1 MANHQYKD
9 TEKLELK
16 NQKKKK
22 YHARTN
28 QKCTSII
35 YIYLNMNLKNV

>member
-16 NQKKKK
+16 NQKKNTMQELTKSV
-22 YHARTN
+22 
-28 QKCTSII
+28 QLSIFI
-35 YIYLNMNLKNV
+35 